1 MDNQEILA
9 LYETVADITD
19 QMLAAARTGDWEQL
33 AALESRCSS
42 QVEILKQN
50 DLPRQPLTPLAREQ
64 KTRIIKKIL
73 DDDRQ
78 IRDITEPWMAQLS
91 AMLNSAGTER
101 KLAQTYGANQSG

>member
-1 MDNQEILA
+1 MDNQEVIA

-19 QMLAAARTGDWEQL
+19 QMLAAARIGDWERL

-42 QVEILKQN
+42 QVEILKKSAE
-50 DLPRQPLTPLAREQ
+50 PHQPLSPLARER
-64 KTRIIKKIL
+64 KTKIIKKIL

-91 AMLNSAGTER
+91 ALMNNAGSDR
-101 KLAQTYGANQSG
+101 KHSQAYGANQTG

>member
-1 MDNQEILA
+1 MDNQEIIA

-19 QMLAAARTGDWEQL
+19 KMLAAARTGDWEQL

-42 QVEILKQN
+42 QVEIIKQN
-50 DLPRQPLTPLAREQ
+50 DQPRQPLTPVAREH

-73 DDDRQ
+73 EDDRQ

-91 AMLNSAGTER
+91 RLINSSSAER
-101 KLAQTYGANQSG
+101 KLPQPCAASQSS

>member
-1 MDNQEILA
+1 MDNQEIIT

-33 AALESRCSS
+33 AALESHCSS
-42 QVEILKQN
+42 QVEILKNSDQQ
-50 DLPRQPLTPLAREQ
+50 RQPLTPLAREK

-91 AMLNSAGTER
+91 AMMNSAGTER
-101 KLAQTYGANQSG
+101 KLSQAYGAN